1 MHLLQI
7 SEYKL
12 IWYDDVMRK
21 DDSDTISVAMETN
34 VKGKIEGVDW
44 WNIKEYYITNKQNR
58 KWILIIIRSK
68 AEKKK

>member
-21 DDSDTISVAMETN
+21 DDSDTISVVMETN